1 MTYVC
6 PKCQSPRIRSNDYAK
21 KICAFIGTVAGAL
34 SASSQAG
41 RYTMGAVNR
50 FVVGRFPIP
59 PIGRSA
65 NTIINAL
72 VAGTAGGAAGARLG
86 EFIDTQ
92 ILKNFQCLDC
102 KHTFNAKDFLTDE
115 TDEYDELAYFRAQQR
130 TDRFRP
136 PYRQN
141 PYSANQDQ
149 WSDPEE

>member
-21 KICAFIGTVAGAL
+21 KIGAFIGTVAGAL

-41 RYTMGAVNR
+41 RYTIGAVSR
-50 FVVGRFPIP
+50 LVVGKFPIP

-86 EFIDTQ
+86 EFIDAH
-92 ILKNFQCLDC
+92 LLNNFQCLEC
-102 KHTFNAKDFLTDE
+102 KHKFSGSDFVQEEDE
-115 TDEYDELAYFRAQQR
+115 GLGDAWM
-130 TDRFRP
+130 
-136 PYRQN
+136 YRQYQQHRQGYHHPSN
-141 PYSANQDQ
+141 RPSQSWPAGAPD
-149 WSDPEE
+149 DDE